1 MLKRKLEIIIFK
13 SYSQYLEDTFFI
25 FFTFGNVIVLRI
37 WYPLQTVKRYKYLP
51 QYFKKVVMKLQEWME
66 YWLQPRS
73 DPNITTLRGQWLAKA
88 S

>member
-51 QYFKKVVMKLQEWME
+51 QCLKKVVMKLQEWME

-73 DPNITTLRGQWLAKA
+73 DPNITTLRSQWLAKA

>member
-37 WYPLQTVKRYKYLP
+37 WYPLQTVKRYKYLL
-51 QYFKKVVMKLQEWME
+51 QCFKKVVMKLQEWME

-73 DPNITTLRGQWLAKA
+73 DPNITTLRSQWLAKA

>member
-25 FFTFGNVIVLRI
+25 FFTFGNVIVLTI

-51 QYFKKVVMKLQEWME
+51 QCFKKVVMKLQEWME

-73 DPNITTLRGQWLAKA
+73 DPNITTLRSQWLAKA